1 MSSVDKLPDWSLF
14 QEREILAP
22 DDELLSP
29 VAEITATLRATNRA
43 LTSAQQI
50 SRDLEQSSFTELA
63 RQAILVVQL
72 GVLLERSTEIFRA
85 CAEQQQ
91 TKALARV
98 YKSLQII
105 QKQMLDE
112 LQKAG
117 LEIELPLHK
126 TYAEVAE
133 YVEIDQW
140 QHLEHLSA
148 ELVVDVLEPVIRRDT
163 LLRAG
168 RVIMGAPLHAEPS
181 STQDE
186 REAAEQVDLNVRKA
200 EPADD

>member
-14 QEREILAP
+14 QEREILVP
-22 DDELLSP
+22 GDELLSP
-29 VAEITATLRATNRA
+29 VAEITATLRATNRT
-43 LTSAQQI
+43 LTSAQQV
-50 SRDLEQSSFTELA
+50 SHDLAQSSFTELA

-72 GVLLERSTEIFRA
+72 GALLERSAEIFRA
-85 CAEQQQ
+85 SAEQQQ

-140 QHLEHLSA
+140 QHLEDLSA
-148 ELVVDVLEPVIRRDT
+148 ELVVDVLEPVLRRGA

-168 RVIMGAPLHAEPS
+168 RVIMGAPLHARPS
-181 STQDE
+181 GTQDE
-186 REAAEQVDLNVRKA
+186 SEAAEQVDLHVRKA
-200 EPADD
+200 EPADG